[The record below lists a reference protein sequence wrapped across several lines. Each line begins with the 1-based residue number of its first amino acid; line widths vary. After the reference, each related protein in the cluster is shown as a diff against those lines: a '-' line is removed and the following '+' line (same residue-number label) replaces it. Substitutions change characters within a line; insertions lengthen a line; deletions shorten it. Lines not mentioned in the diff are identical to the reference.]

1 MSHLAEVYAKD
12 LGVRIGKPVF
22 KTHFF
27 PITHTNYITLH
38 TDNSVQSKQYDY
50 WEEVITMIKKA
61 APKLKILQ
69 IGSGKEPR
77 VQNIDDFIKTN
88 SIKQSA
94 YIIQNGLLH
103 MGIDS
108 SPVHIAS
115 LLNKPIVAIYA
126 HTYARTCD
134 PLWGDKENITLIES
148 HRDGDK
154 PSFSTKESDK
164 KINKIEPE
172 EIANSV
178 LNQLGFKGVNIKTL
192 FMGNLYKKKVID
204 VVPDHPYDLKEGGL
218 CIRLDIEHNEDNAKG
233 LIENNVCAIICG
245 KPIDESLLCNKN
257 IQRIAYISKSFNE
270 DFVNKL
276 IKYGKKFDLL
286 CTDEENISDER
297 VKYFD
302 QSIATYNTSKI
313 IEENKKI
320 IELEDFSYS
329 SYKKVIK
336 NKKSYASHYAAN
348 NNEDLDDFY
357 LDLQNMFVY
366 HLAHEQE

>member
-77 VQNIDDFIKTN
+77 VQNTDDFIKTN

-313 IEENKKI
+313 IEKNKKI

>member
-12 LGVRIGKPVF
+12 LGVRIGNPVF
-22 KTHFF
+22 KPHFF

-50 WEEVITMIKKA
+50 WEEVITMIKKS

-154 PSFSTKESDK
+154 PSFSTKEWDK

-204 VVPDHPYDLKEGGL
+204 VIPDHPYDLKEDSI

-233 LIENNVCAIICG
+233 LIENNVCAIICR

-257 IQRIAYISKSFNE
+257 IQRVVYISKSFNE
-270 DFVNKL
+270 DFVNNL
-276 IKYGKKFDLL
+276 IKHGKKFDLL

-302 QSIATYNTSKI
+302 QSIAIYDTSKT
-313 IEENKKI
+313 IEKNKKI
-320 IELEDFSYS
+320 IELKSFSYS

-366 HLAHEQE
+366 DLAHEQE

>member
-77 VQNIDDFIKTN
+77 VQNTDDFIKTN

-270 DFVNKL
+270 DFV
-276 IKYGKKFDLL
+276 
-286 CTDEENISDER
+286 
-297 VKYFD
+297 
-302 QSIATYNTSKI
+302 
-313 IEENKKI
+313 
-320 IELEDFSYS
+320 
-329 SYKKVIK
+329 
-336 NKKSYASHYAAN
+336 
-348 NNEDLDDFY
+348 
-357 LDLQNMFVY
+357 
-366 HLAHEQE
+366 